1 MTVSLRIFFIGGL
14 TAYRGLINW
23 LSPWIFFPTLVI
35 APIFQILLFVYI
47 GRNAGVQS
55 DEFYVIG
62 NAVQYASI
70 PCLFAMTQAISGER
84 SQQTLT
90 YILVTPAGRLSLFLG
105 RALPVIGN
113 AMFVAAFSLLVSGLI
128 LGIDVPVSAW
138 PAIALVIFVAT
149 FSCTGLGLICA
160 GIGLRVRETA
170 VLNNV
175 IFGLLLI
182 FTGANLRI
190 AELPGWMQAISYR
203 VPLTHGIEAARRVAN
218 GASLSGV
225 SHLLV
230 SEAAIGVVY
239 TVLGYQL
246 LLFME
251 RESRKRASLQVA

>member
-1 MTVSLRIFFIGGL
+1 MTVALRIFFIGGI
-14 TAYRGLINW
+14 TAYRALINW

-70 PCLFAMTQAISGER
+70 PCLFSMTKAIAGER

-90 YILVTPAGRLSLFLG
+90 YILVTPAGRLPLFLG
-105 RALPVIGN
+105 RALPVIAN

-128 LGIDVPVSAW
+128 LGIDIPVSAW

-190 AELPGWMQAISYR
+190 DTLPGWMQAISSR

-218 GASLSGV
+218 GASLGNVSG
-225 SHLLV
+225 LLV
-230 SEAAIGVVY
+230 REAVVGVVY
-239 TVLGYQL
+239 AFLGYQL

>member
-1 MTVSLRIFFIGGL
+1 L
-14 TAYRGLINW
+14 
-23 LSPWIFFPTLVI
+23 P
-35 APIFQILLFVYI
+35 
-47 GRNAGVQS
+47 
-55 DEFYVIG
+55 
-62 NAVQYASI
+62 
-70 PCLFAMTQAISGER
+70 
-84 SQQTLT
+84 
-90 YILVTPAGRLSLFLG
+90 LFLG
-105 RALPVIGN
+105 RALPVIAN
-113 AMFVAAFSLLVSGLI
+113 AMFVAAFSLLVSGFI

-138 PAIALVIFVAT
+138 PAIALVIFVST

-203 VPLTHGIEAARRVAN
+203 VPLTHGIGAARRVAN

-246 LLFME
+246 LRLME

>member
-1 MTVSLRIFFIGGL
+1 MTVALRIFFIGGL

-23 LSPWIFFPTLVI
+23 LSPWIFFPTLII

-70 PCLFAMTQAISGER
+70 PCLFSMTHAIAGER
-84 SQQTLT
+84 YQQTLT
-90 YILVTPAGRLSLFLG
+90 YILVTPAGRLPLFLG
-105 RALPVIGN
+105 RALPVIAN
-113 AMFVAAFSLLVSGLI
+113 AMFVAAFSLLVSGAI

-138 PAIALVIFVAT
+138 PAIALVIFVST

-175 IFGLLLI
+175 VFGLLLI
-182 FTGANLRI
+182 FTGANVRI
-190 AELPGWMQAISYR
+190 DELPGWMQAISER
-203 VPLTHGIEAARRVAN
+203 VPLTHGIEAARRVAD
-218 GASLSGV
+218 GASLGNVSG
-225 SHLLV
+225 LLV
-230 SEAAIGVVY
+230 REAVVGIVY
-239 TVLGYQL
+239 TFLGYQL

-251 RESRKRASLQVA
+251 RESRKRASLEVA